1 MIKQRFIGDSIEG
14 VKLYR
19 YIMTL
24 RRNGVWQ
31 RPKIM
36 EIAWKKL

>member
-1 MIKQRFIGDSIEG
+1 MIKQRFIDDSIEG

-24 RRNGVWQ
+24 RRNGVRQ